1 MARGRV
7 AMGVGALLA
16 SLGCRRAHVL
26 LAEVPG
32 HFELRASVER
42 SLFRRGWCPALSPA
56 DADILAV
63 CGVPGPE
70 LAKIIDLIWD
80 QMPGPRVRIEIQ
92 DFHSVDS
99 ALTRGG
105 SGLLDTNRHR
115 RDAAQRGQVVDPG
128 SVDGL
133 ASSEGCEAQGDSNPD
148 MDNVDMD
155 HGGHDDMGHG
165 GHDDMGH
172 GGHQHM
178 GHGGMEMAPAG
189 IPLAEGAEDRD
200 GLEMDVLHVRLGPV
214 LAYWP
219 SGLVLKCSLQGDV
232 VVDAD
237 AWVVDADRDGGT
249 SVAPGKRAASL
260 EAATE
265 CDHLRSL
272 LALAGWSS
280 AADHAR
286 QIRDLLLDEPA
297 AVDRAQ
303 LLLEKLLRK
312 LRRSWLLRWSLQD
325 LGHFSVADAER
336 YRLPAALG
344 GDTYDRLLAHVDNAL
359 ACLSLSH
366 KAFRA
371 DPANVIGALPELV
384 RGLEVATARLVVA
397 SLGVDV
403 TPVGRASHV

>member
-1 MARGRV
+1 
-7 AMGVGALLA
+7 MGVGAMLA

-26 LAEVPG
+26 LAEAPG

-42 SLFRRGWCPALSPA
+42 SLFGRGWCPALSPA

-70 LAKIIDLIWD
+70 FAKIIDLIWD

-105 SGLLDTNRHR
+105 AELLDTDRHR
-115 RDAAQRGQVVDPG
+115 RDTAQRGQLVDPC

-133 ASSEGCEAQGDSNPD
+133 ASSEAYEDQAHSNPD
-148 MDNVDMD
+148 MDDVDMD

-165 GHDDMGH
+165 GHQHMDH

-178 GHGGMEMAPAG
+178 DHGGMEMALEG
-189 IPLAEGAEDRD
+189 IPLAQGADDRD

-232 VVDAD
+232 VADAD
-237 AWVVDADRDGGT
+237 AWVVDADRDAGT
-249 SVAPGKRAASL
+249 PVAPGKRAAPL
-260 EAATE
+260 EAARE
-265 CDHLRSL
+265 CDHLTSL

-280 AADHAR
+280 AANQAR
-286 QIRDLLLDEPA
+286 HVRDLLLDEPA
-297 AVDRAQ
+297 AVSRAQ
-303 LLLEKLLRK
+303 LLLEKLLRT
-312 LRRSWLLRWSLQD
+312 LRRSWLLRWSLRD
-325 LGHFSVADAER
+325 LAQFTVADAER
-336 YRLPAALG
+336 YRLPAALA

-366 KAFRA
+366 RVFRA
-371 DPANVIGALPELV
+371 DPADVIGALPDLV
-384 RGLEVATARLVVA
+384 RGLELATARLVVA

-403 TPVGRASHV
+403 KPVGRASHV